1 MNSKYSSGAEMKLPI
16 YGSTSFRRH
25 LEPQIKEEIIGDVF
39 VTFNFSVPKKE
50 ATPTSAAAN
59 AAVTSSSSRKVVLES
74 VRSNQRLSG
83 TKSNEHVPKSG
94 FSINEPPNTTSNTRK
109 ELVLCML
116 KIDKGRHFVA
126 NQSVYLTARLF
137 SDTESISSSVCWN
150 ANDQP
155 HFELHHVVPIEIDSE
170 FLEKNCKNNHLVIE
184 VWNFAKPT
192 SNIIGVATI
201 PLHQLHTAFS
211 VSFEG
216 SFSII
221 ESTHGL
227 SKTSFWQESF

>member
-1 MNSKYSSGAEMKLPI
+1 
-16 YGSTSFRRH
+16 
-25 LEPQIKEEIIGDVF
+25 
-39 VTFNFSVPKKE
+39 
-50 ATPTSAAAN
+50 
-59 AAVTSSSSRKVVLES
+59 
-74 VRSNQRLSG
+74 
-83 TKSNEHVPKSG
+83 
-94 FSINEPPNTTSNTRK
+94 
-109 ELVLCML
+109 ML

-216 SFSII
+216 SLSII
-221 ESTHGL
+221 ESTDSHSTQCG
-227 SKTSFWQESF
+227 KC